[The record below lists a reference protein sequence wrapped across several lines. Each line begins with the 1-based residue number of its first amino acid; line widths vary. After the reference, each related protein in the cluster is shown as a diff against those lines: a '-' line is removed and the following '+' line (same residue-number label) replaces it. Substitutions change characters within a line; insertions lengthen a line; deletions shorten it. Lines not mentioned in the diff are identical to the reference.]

1 MLYSAV
7 ARTQL
12 PPGERGKMWGTIADL
27 VLCFVVWHLLTVVQ
41 KQDERIEKLEKKE
54 KEETSKKDRERW
66 TKPQ

>member
-1 MLYSAV
+1 
-7 ARTQL
+7 
-12 PPGERGKMWGTIADL
+12 MWGTIADL